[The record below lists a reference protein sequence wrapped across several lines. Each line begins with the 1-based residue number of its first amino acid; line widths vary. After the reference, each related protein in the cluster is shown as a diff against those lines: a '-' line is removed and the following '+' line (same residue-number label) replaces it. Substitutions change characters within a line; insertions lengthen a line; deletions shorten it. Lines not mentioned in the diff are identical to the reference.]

1 MWLLVLI
8 FNIIITFI
16 IIVGEVKDNDLSLE
30 EVEQFFSVSFDDV
43 GEGDAS
49 VATPRDS
56 TTCTRMC
63 NSIITFINCFVFVEM
78 VSTSTPMRSKLSK
91 EQRLVKAREMQA
103 RYRRRVVTIDIPQ
116 SPEPRPKKIK
126 IEFLY

>member
-1 MWLLVLI
+1 M
-8 FNIIITFI
+8 
-16 IIVGEVKDNDLSLE
+16 
-30 EVEQFFSVSFDDV
+30 

-49 VATPRDS
+49 VATPKDS

-78 VSTSTPMRSKLSK
+78 ASTSTPIRSQLSK
-91 EQRLVKAREMQA
+91 EQRLAKAREMQV
-103 RYRRRVVTIDIPQ
+103 RYRRVVTIDIPQ
-116 SPEPRPKKIK
+116 SPEPRPKKTK

>member
-103 RYRRRVVTIDIPQ
+103 QYRRRVVTIDIPQ
-116 SPEPRPKKIK
+116 SPEPRPKKLK
-126 IEFLY
+126 

>member
-43 GEGDAS
+43 GEGDAP

-103 RYRRRVVTIDIPQ
+103 QYRRRVVTIDIPQ
-116 SPEPRPKKIK
+116 SPEPRPKKLK
-126 IEFLY
+126 

>member
-1 MWLLVLI
+1 M
-8 FNIIITFI
+8 
-16 IIVGEVKDNDLSLE
+16 
-30 EVEQFFSVSFDDV
+30 

-49 VATPRDS
+49 VVTPKDS

-78 VSTSTPMRSKLSK
+78 VSTSTPMRSQLSK
-91 EQRLVKAREMQA
+91 EQRLAEMQA

-116 SPEPRPKKIK
+116 SPEPHPKKIK
-126 IEFLY
+126 IEFLYLNLLMIQLYKFLRLYV

>member
-1 MWLLVLI
+1 M
-8 FNIIITFI
+8 
-16 IIVGEVKDNDLSLE
+16 
-30 EVEQFFSVSFDDV
+30 

-49 VATPRDS
+49 VATTKDS

-78 VSTSTPMRSKLSK
+78 VSTSTPMRSQLSK
-91 EQRLVKAREMQA
+91 EQRLAKAREMQA

-116 SPEPRPKKIK
+116 SPKPRPKKI
-126 IEFLY
+126 

>member
-1 MWLLVLI
+1 M
-8 FNIIITFI
+8 
-16 IIVGEVKDNDLSLE
+16 
-30 EVEQFFSVSFDDV
+30 EQFFSVSFDDV

-63 NSIITFINCFVFVEM
+63 NSIITFINCFVFLDM

-91 EQRLVKAREMQA
+91 EQRLAKAREMQV

-116 SPEPRPKKIK
+116 SPETRPKKIK

>member
-1 MWLLVLI
+1 MWLLILI

-30 EVEQFFSVSFDDV
+30 EVEQFFGVSFDDV

-49 VATPRDS
+49 VTTPRDS
-56 TTCTRMC
+56 MTCTHMC

-78 VSTSTPMRSKLSK
+78 VSTSTPMRIVS
-91 EQRLVKAREMQA
+91 
-103 RYRRRVVTIDIPQ
+103 
-116 SPEPRPKKIK
+116 
-126 IEFLY
+126 

>member
-56 TTCTRMC
+56 TTYTRMC

-103 RYRRRVVTIDIPQ
+103 QYRRRVVTIDIPQ
-116 SPEPRPKKIK
+116 SPEPRPKKLK
-126 IEFLY
+126 